1 MYDYVTQG
9 IYIAVVFCV
18 LIIAVINYYQHH
30 RYTRRARR
38 LGTVIY
44 VALFA
49 AACGVWAL
57 GLLSALP
64 MKILRVSFLNISFHV
79 ILVLYLVPAGLYW
92 AWRNRV
98 RGMPLVRA
106 CARRK
111 RGQPLPTPQRAYPWK
126 WVLLAGVL
134 VNLYTYGIFALF
146 RPGVTENFRLSFL
159 KPEFDTLSFL
169 ILVLIIST
177 AAPFYEEVIFRL
189 AFQNLVAIFLRKRG
203 ISTSW
208 AIVLSAGVWTLG
220 HTGLVVP
227 VGVKELQIFGVG
239 LVLGK
244 VMEKAG
250 LEGCI
255 AVHLMLNLCAILY
268 APTVVSL

>member
-1 MYDYVTQG
+1 M
-9 IYIAVVFCV
+9 
-18 LIIAVINYYQHH
+18 
-30 RYTRRARR
+30 
-38 LGTVIY
+38 
-44 VALFA
+44 
-49 AACGVWAL
+49 
-57 GLLSALP
+57 
-64 MKILRVSFLNISFHV
+64 
-79 ILVLYLVPAGLYW
+79 
-92 AWRNRV
+92 
-98 RGMPLVRA
+98 
-106 CARRK
+106 
-111 RGQPLPTPQRAYPWK
+111 PTPQRAYPWK

-134 VNLYTYGIFALF
+134 VNLYTYGLFALF
-146 RPGVTENFRLSFL
+146 RPGVTESFKLSFL
-159 KPEFDTLSFL
+159 KPEFDTPAFL

-189 AFQNLVAIFLRKRG
+189 ALQNFVALFLRKRG

-255 AVHLMLNLCAILY
+255 AVHLMLNLFAILY